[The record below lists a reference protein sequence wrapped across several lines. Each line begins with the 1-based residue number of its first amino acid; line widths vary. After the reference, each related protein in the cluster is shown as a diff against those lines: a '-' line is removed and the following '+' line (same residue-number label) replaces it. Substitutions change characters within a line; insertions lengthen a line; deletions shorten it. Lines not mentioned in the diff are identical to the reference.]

1 MNKTNLIVGGCSFT
15 EGHNLGKEGSW
26 AYWLSQ
32 QTNQKLHNLAR
43 GGAGNE
49 FIAQNVLS
57 FLVAN
62 QEIAKDSVV
71 MIGWSEPTRQMVY
84 FEPEFGLGCFHTMQP
99 EDFIDKHKERDIWQ
113 GGIFT
118 PHGWVLKHKDSL
130 WPFFSS
136 LRYCVFKTY
145 FSMIT
150 LKSYLE
156 SNNIPYIF
164 FDAINPTKVII
175 DNSSRQFKI
184 RKYANSSEYSV
195 EHIANFDTMIN
206 DNNLKYIYD
215 NNYISFNGLSMNEWL
230 WREGET
236 LFEFL
241 TNNNDGHPNEIAS
254 KELADYILTEY
265 ERLYNKR

>member
-1 MNKTNLIVGGCSFT
+1 MHKTHLITGGCSFT

-32 QTNQKLHNLAR
+32 QTNQTLHNLAR

-49 FIAQNVLS
+49 FITQTVLS
-57 FLVAN
+57 FLVSN
-62 QEIAKDSVV
+62 PEITKDSVV
-71 MIGWSEPTRQMVY
+71 MIGWSEPTRQMVF

-99 EDFIDKHKERDIWQ
+99 EDFIDENKQDDIWQ
-113 GGIFT
+113 GDIFT
-118 PHGWVLKHKDSL
+118 PHGWVREHKNSL

-150 LKSYLE
+150 LKTYLE

-175 DNSSRQFKI
+175 DNASRQFKI
-184 RKYANSSEYSV
+184 RKYANNPQYSV

-206 DNNLKYIYD
+206 DNNIKYIYD
-215 NNYISFNGLSMNEWL
+215 DNYITFDGLSMNEWL
-230 WREGET
+230 WKNGVSE
-236 LFEFL
+236 FEEL
-241 TNNNDGHPNEIAS
+241 TNPNSGHPNEIAS
-254 KELADYILTEY
+254 KELASYILKQY
-265 ERLYNKR
+265 ERLYNK

>member
-1 MNKTNLIVGGCSFT
+1 
-15 EGHNLGKEGSW
+15 
-26 AYWLSQ
+26 
-32 QTNQKLHNLAR
+32 
-43 GGAGNE
+43 
-49 FIAQNVLS
+49 
-57 FLVAN
+57 
-62 QEIAKDSVV
+62 
-71 MIGWSEPTRQMVY
+71 
-84 FEPEFGLGCFHTMQP
+84 
-99 EDFIDKHKERDIWQ
+99 
-113 GGIFT
+113 
-118 PHGWVLKHKDSL
+118 
-130 WPFFSS
+130 
-136 LRYCVFKTY
+136 
-145 FSMIT
+145 MIT

-241 TNNNDGHPNEIAS
+241 TNDNDGHPNELAS
-254 KELADYILTEY
+254 KELASYILNEY
-265 ERLYNKR
+265 ARLYNK